1 MAPLSTR
8 WKSTLHMFQQEKINH
23 CSEDTDRFKGFISAL
38 AVVHSGGRSTDCPV
52 CEAHSFLLMC
62 VQVLKALLLDTFRS
76 NKAVET
82 CVHSSCPYV
91 VKISDQS
98 LMIGPQGKA
107 DSRWYPSRF
116 SGT

>member
-1 MAPLSTR
+1 
-8 WKSTLHMFQQEKINH
+8 MFQQEKINH

-98 LMIGPQGKA
+98 LMIGPKVRQIQG
-107 DSRWYPSRF
+107 
-116 SGT
+116 GTQVTSQGPEDGCFVFC

>member
-107 DSRWYPSRF
+107 DSR
-116 SGT
+116 